1 MLNEFNDWIVD
12 LGMNVSRLLRLM
24 KTSDGR
30 DVRPFPKTLQEEK
43 EQDDCVES
51 VEGEKQFFQMR
62 EVVEEM
68 R

>member
-1 MLNEFNDWIVD
+1 MLNQFNDWIVD

-30 DVRPFPKTLQEEK
+30 DVMSLSEILQQEK
-43 EQDDCVES
+43 EHDDCVQS
-51 VEGEKQFFQMR
+51 WDGEKQEFQMR

-68 R
+68 E

>member
-12 LGMNVSRLLRLM
+12 LRMNVSRLMRLM

-30 DVRPFPKTLQEEK
+30 DVMSLPDIPQKRKSKMIVWKSVKEWKQE
-43 EQDDCVES
+43 
-51 VEGEKQFFQMR
+51 FQMK

-68 R
+68 